1 MGESTAVVWGPT
13 LYSYL
18 AILVAF
24 VVYPSVIKM
33 LEPTELSENT
43 HSYIFILICTMLVSA
58 FLFTA
63 FHHETNSLFF

>member
-1 MGESTAVVWGPT
+1 MGESTAVVWGAT

-18 AILVAF
+18 AILVAL

-43 HSYIFILICTMLVSA
+43 HSYIFVVIWSMLVSA

-63 FHHETNSLFF
+63 FHHETNPLFF